1 MNRSGPT
8 QPPAHLS
15 PPIAPVD
22 PTPLAPVPAH
32 VASANGA
39 QRQMLHID
47 TSRSTVPPRGS
58 DAAATPASDRLIDR
72 RRAELTA
79 GTADARNDT
88 LASRVERAF
97 NRELRIGLRVLIGGG
112 VLIGA
117 WSALMPLAGAVAV
130 PGNLVVQSNV
140 KAIQH
145 PTGGIVAQIPVHNG
159 MRVNAGDLLLQL
171 DATQARASLQ
181 VVSKQLDEFRVRIA
195 RLMAERDAH
204 AQIETPPEMAARSA
218 ETGVNALLASEESL
232 FKARANARQS
242 QKDLL
247 QSRVAQ
253 LGEEISGLDAQLKS
267 KASQLELIGGE
278 LSGIKTLY
286 DKKLVPLTRFTTLQ
300 RESARIEGER
310 GQLISAIAET
320 KAKIG
325 EAQLQIVRIDQDF
338 RTDVVKELGEAR
350 GKEAEL
356 VERGVSARDLLDRI
370 DIRAPTSGVI
380 HQLAAHTIGGVV
392 RAGDTVMEVVPDS
405 DDLQVEARLQPN
417 DIDQVRSGQK
427 AFIRFSAFNQRVTP
441 QLTGVV
447 SYVSADISRDQQ
459 TNAPFFTV
467 RVALPND
474 ERRRLA
480 DSPLVSG
487 MPAEVFM
494 QTGSRTMMSY
504 LLKPISDQLQRA
516 FIER

>member
-97 NRELRIGLRVLIGGG
+97 HRELRIGLRVLIGGG

-278 LSGIKTLY
+278 LS
-286 DKKLVPLTRFTTLQ
+286 
-300 RESARIEGER
+300 
-310 GQLISAIAET
+310 
-320 KAKIG
+320 
-325 EAQLQIVRIDQDF
+325 
-338 RTDVVKELGEAR
+338 
-350 GKEAEL
+350 
-356 VERGVSARDLLDRI
+356 
-370 DIRAPTSGVI
+370 
-380 HQLAAHTIGGVV
+380 
-392 RAGDTVMEVVPDS
+392 
-405 DDLQVEARLQPN
+405 
-417 DIDQVRSGQK
+417 
-427 AFIRFSAFNQRVTP
+427 
-441 QLTGVV
+441 
-447 SYVSADISRDQQ
+447 
-459 TNAPFFTV
+459 
-467 RVALPND
+467 
-474 ERRRLA
+474 
-480 DSPLVSG
+480 
-487 MPAEVFM
+487 
-494 QTGSRTMMSY
+494 
-504 LLKPISDQLQRA
+504 
-516 FIER
+516 